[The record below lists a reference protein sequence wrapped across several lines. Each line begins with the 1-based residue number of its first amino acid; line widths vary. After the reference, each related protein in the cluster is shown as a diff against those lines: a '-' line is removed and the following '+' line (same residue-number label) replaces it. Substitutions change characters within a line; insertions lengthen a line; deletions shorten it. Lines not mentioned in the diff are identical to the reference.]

1 MVRKNYLILWSYK
14 EDMKWLN
21 EFRDL
26 LLFKNKEG
34 RIVNLMVY
42 IVIVGTIVAITYHL
56 INGTF

>member
-1 MVRKNYLILWSYK
+1 
-14 EDMKWLN
+14 MKWLN